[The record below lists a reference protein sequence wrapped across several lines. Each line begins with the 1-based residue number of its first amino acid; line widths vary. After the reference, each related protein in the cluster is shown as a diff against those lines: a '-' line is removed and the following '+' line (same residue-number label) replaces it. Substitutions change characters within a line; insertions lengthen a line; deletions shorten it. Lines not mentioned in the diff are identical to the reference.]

1 MRKTSIRAVEYY
13 SVGKKHEKP
22 PCAAT
27 RMELETITGS
37 EVSQAKAGSQGNT
50 QHDAN
55 KLSRGTDA
63 GNRFPVTKEGRGG
76 GLI

>member
-1 MRKTSIRAVEYY
+1 MEYY

-50 QHDAN
+50 QNTMQINFCAN
-55 KLSRGTDA
+55 RSRGTDA
-63 GNRFPVTKEGRGG
+63 GNRFPVTKEGREEG
-76 GLI
+76 